1 MPPVI
6 LFGGR
11 PAQRDVWRAHLTA
24 AADAQG
30 LVMDLRMAPQD
41 VAPEDVDAII
51 YNPDGPVQDFTPYTR
66 LKGALNMWAGVEK
79 IVDNA
84 TLRAPLTR
92 MVEPGLTL
100 GMTDWVV
107 AHVMRRHAQ
116 IDRHLFMAK
125 GAWPQDHPPL
135 ARDRRITVLGL
146 GELGE
151 ASARALAGLGFQV
164 TGWSRRQK
172 AIAGVTCLCGDDGL
186 TEALACAEFLILLLP
201 LTPATENLLNAKT
214 LRAMPKGA
222 EIFNPG
228 RGPLI
233 DDDALLAA
241 LIDGQIG
248 HATLDVFRTE
258 PLPERHPFWDA
269 PGVTVTPHIASVSRP
284 DTAAGALVAQ
294 IVRMRDGLSFLH
306 VVDRAQGY

>member
-11 PAQRDVWRAHLTA
+11 PAQRDLWRAHLLDA
-24 AADAQG
+24 AAAQG
-30 LVMDLRMAPQD
+30 LDMDLRMAPED

-66 LKGALNMWAGVEK
+66 LKGALNMWAGVEQ
-79 IVDNA
+79 VVGNA
-84 TLRAPLTR
+84 TLTAPLTR

-116 IDRHLFMAK
+116 IDRHLTMPP
-125 GAWPQDHPPL
+125 GDWPQDHPPL
-135 ARDRRITVLGL
+135 ARDRRVTVLGL

-164 TGWSRRQK
+164 TGWSRRRK
-172 AIAGVTCLCGDDGL
+172 DIPGVTCLSGEAGL
-186 TEALACAEFLILLLP
+186 AEALARGEFLVLLLP
-201 LTPATENLLNAKT
+201 LTAATENLLNART
-214 LRAMPKGA
+214 LRAMPEGA

-228 RGPLI
+228 RGGLI

-241 LIDGQIG
+241 LAQGHVA
-248 HATLDVFRTE
+248 HATLDVFREE
-258 PLPERHPFWDA
+258 PLPRAHPFWDA
-269 PGVTVTPHIASVSRP
+269 PGVTVTPHIASVTRA
-284 DTAAGALVAQ
+284 DTAASALIEQ
-294 IVRMRDGLSFLH
+294 IVRIRDGLPLLH
-306 VVDRAQGY
+306 VVDRARGY